1 MLWRLT
7 LVTQAGMLVPM
18 LYRETQLKTEVEGDG
33 SKNRGDLGEKVE
45 AIEAKYGQEKG
56 EREE

>member
-1 MLWRLT
+1 
-7 LVTQAGMLVPM
+7 MLVPM
-18 LYRETQLKTEVEGDG
+18 LYRETQLKTEMEGDG
-33 SKNRGDLGEKVE
+33 RKNRGDLGEKVE

>member
-1 MLWRLT
+1 
-7 LVTQAGMLVPM
+7 MLVPM
-18 LYRETQLKTEVEGDG
+18 LYQETQLKTEVEGDE